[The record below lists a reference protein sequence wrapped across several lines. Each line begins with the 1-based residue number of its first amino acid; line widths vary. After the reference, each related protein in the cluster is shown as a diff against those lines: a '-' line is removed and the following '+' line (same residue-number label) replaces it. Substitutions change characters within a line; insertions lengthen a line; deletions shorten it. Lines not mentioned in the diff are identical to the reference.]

1 MAAIGKPRG
10 SFCLIST
17 VAERSIIY
25 LSAFPISSFC
35 SVPMTETCF
44 LLRL

>member
-1 MAAIGKPRG
+1 MREFLSDQDGGRG
-10 SFCLIST
+10 
-17 VAERSIIY
+17 SIIY